1 MKMKCQ
7 VARVIDPNGEERK
20 VYPLNR
26 KKFTLEELQGMVGGN
41 IEHALLP
48 RGNGHA
54 TMWIDE
60 EGKLKGRAY
69 NAKASEIYGRLPE
82 DCIVGVA
89 VIVTTE
95 EVNACA

>member
-7 VARVIDPNGEERK
+7 VARVLYPNGNEHR
-20 VYPLNR
+20 VYPSND
-26 KKFTLEELQGMVGGN
+26 KKFTLEDLQALVGGN
-41 IEHALLP
+41 IEHVILP

-60 EGKLKGRAY
+60 EGKLKGKEY
-69 NAKASEIYGRLPE
+69 NFEASRIYGRMPY

-95 EVNACA
+95 KE

>member
-1 MKMKCQ
+1 MKCQ
-7 VARVIDPNGEERK
+7 VARVISPGGEERTA
-20 VYPLNR
+20 YPLNR
-26 KKFTLEELQGMVGGN
+26 KKFTLDELQGMVGGL
-41 IEHALLP
+41 IEHVILP

-69 NAKASEIYGRLPE
+69 NAKASEIYGRMPD

-95 EVNACA
+95 KG